1 MLDSR
6 PPHLNSQ
13 AAAKDILVIDD
24 IAENLRLLDSL
35 LSAQGYTVRLAPSGA
50 LALTA
55 IQQRLPDLILLDIR
69 MPTMDGYE
77 VCQRL
82 KADERTRGIPV
93 IFLSALQEGHDKARA
108 FEVGGADYITKPL
121 QAEEVVARVQ
131 YQIRLLE
138 LQQHLRHQQDCLL
151 EQNQQLQAEIEH
163 RQRIESELHQEKTLL
178 SSLINAI
185 PDLIFFK
192 NQQGQYIFWNQAFER
207 FTGLPPEAIRRQT
220 GADVFSRQ
228 DTEQIQSHDAQVL
241 RTGKPLRRE
250 NWATSSNQDR
260 RLLDTYKIAVQG
272 PSGDRLG
279 LIGIGRDITDRRAT
293 EDYLNRTTSRLAT
306 LIASLQVGI
315 LVENEHRAIV
325 LANQSFCD
333 LFGIGLEPKGLLGLD
348 CSHMVTQSASIFA
361 EPDRAIQR
369 IDELLEQQKPVIGE
383 ELVLAD
389 GRIVERDYVP
399 IISGHHFQGHLWQ
412 YRDITL
418 RKANEQALVK
428 TSQTLAD
435 FSHNLK
441 QIHRLNIKHFD
452 NFEDLF
458 EDYLNTGCQIL
469 NFPGGAVGSL
479 QGKDYV
485 VEAIQPQPGALYP
498 SYRCDA
504 DTTLCQRAIQ
514 TQKTITYAHL
524 GGLPDMQDHPIYQAL
539 GWESFISTPI
549 FVEDRVY
556 GSLCFFSEHPRAQGF
571 VNHEHE
577 IIELLAQSIG
587 KFIRSHELELERQ
600 TFQNELQQARD
611 MADAANLAKSK
622 FLANMSHELRTP
634 LNSIL
639 GFTQLIL
646 REEQLDITI
655 QNHLDIVNRSGKHLL
670 TLIND
675 VLEISKI
682 EAGKLVLHSQSFNL
696 RWLLCS
702 LVDMFSLSAKAKHIA
717 IILDCAPGVP
727 LYIEADENKLR
738 QVLINL
744 VGNAAKFTQSGQVVL
759 RVGATPTFGAGAD
772 RLAAPESSQSFPILL
787 SFKIEDSGLGI
798 APEAVPTL
806 FEPFVQTESGY
817 RAQEGTG
824 LGLPISQRF
833 VQLMGGT
840 IQVQTILGQGSTF
853 AFDIEVVA
861 VPSLGDQAL
870 EQRPLTVDYLAAGQP
885 SYRVLVVEDD
895 PTHRELLVKILD
907 SAGFMVQVAEDGVE
921 AVAQAKAWQPDLIL
935 MDIRLPQLDGY
946 GATRQI
952 KAAQLSPDPVVIALT
967 AGAFENERAQ
977 ALAAGCDDFVR
988 KPFQPDDIFQAIGRY
1003 LPVRYHYKPASEA
1016 SSGWADYPPPQVTS
1030 VSQVAAALQT
1040 MPQDWRQ
1047 TLHRAA
1053 MRGSDE
1059 QIMQL
1064 IQRLPPEQTTLAE
1077 TLTNWVQD
1085 FQFDPILELLQLEL
1099 LQDGSRP

>member
-6 PPHLNSQ
+6 PLDLNTQS
-13 AAAKDILVIDD
+13 AAKDILVIDD
-24 IAENLRLLDSL
+24 IAENLRLLEIL

-69 MPTMDGYE
+69 MPKMDGYE

-82 KADERTRGIPV
+82 KADERTRDIPV

-121 QAEEVVARVQ
+121 QAEEVVARVR
-131 YQIRLLE
+131 YHIRLLD
-138 LQQHLRHQQDCLL
+138 LQQHLHQQQDLL
-151 EQNQQLQAEIEH
+151 REQNQQLQEEIEH
-163 RQRIESELHQEKTLL
+163 RKRIESELYQEKTLL

-192 NQQGQYIFWNQAFER
+192 NQQGQYVFWNQAFER

-220 GADVFSRQ
+220 GADLFSLQ
-228 DTEQIQSHDAQVL
+228 DTERIQSHDNQVL
-241 RTGKPLRRE
+241 STGKPLRRE
-250 NWATSSNQDR
+250 DWATSSTQDR
-260 RLLDTYKIAVQG
+260 RLLDTYKVAVQG
-272 PSGDRLG
+272 PSGERLG
-279 LIGIGRDITDRRAT
+279 LIGIGRDITDRRAA

-306 LIASLQVGI
+306 LIASLQTGI
-315 LVENEHRAIV
+315 LVENEHRVIV
-325 LANQSFCD
+325 LANQRFCD
-333 LFGIGLEPKGLLGLD
+333 MFGIELEPKGLLGLD
-348 CSHMVTQSASIFA
+348 CSHLATQNANIFA
-361 EPDRAIQR
+361 EPDRVIQR
-369 IDELLEQQKPVIGE
+369 IDELLEQQKPAIGE
-383 ELVLAD
+383 ELTLAN

-399 IISGHHFQGHLWQ
+399 IISGNHFQGHLWQ

-418 RKANEQALVK
+418 RKANEKALVK
-428 TSQTLAD
+428 TTQTLTD

-469 NFPGGAVGSL
+469 NFPGGAIGSL
-479 QGKDYV
+479 QGMDYV
-485 VEAIQPQPGALYP
+485 VEAVQPQSGALYP

-514 TQKTITYAHL
+514 TRKTITYAHL

-539 GWESFISTPI
+539 KWESFISTPI

-556 GSLCFFSEHPRAQGF
+556 GSLCFFSEYPREQKF

-587 KFIRSHELELERQ
+587 KFIRSHEMELERK
-600 TFQNELQQARD
+600 TFENELQQARD
-611 MADAANLAKSK
+611 MADAANLAKSE

-646 REEQLDITI
+646 REGHVDTTTQS
-655 QNHLDIVNRSGKHLL
+655 HLDIVNRSGKHLL

-675 VLEISKI
+675 VLEMSKI
-682 EAGKLVLHSQSFNL
+682 EAGKLVLHAQSFNL
-696 RWLLCS
+696 HELLRN
-702 LVDMFSLSAKAKHIA
+702 LEAMFSLRAKAKAIA
-717 IILDCAPGVP
+717 IRLDCAPGVP
-727 LYIEADENKLR
+727 TYIEADESKLR

-744 VGNAAKFTQSGQVVL
+744 MGNAVKFTQRGQVVL
-759 RVGATPTFGAGAD
+759 RVGATPRVGASPKVAT
-772 RLAAPESSQSFPILL
+772 APESSQSFPIVM
-787 SFKIEDSGLGI
+787 SFEVEDTGPGM
-798 APEAVPTL
+798 APEAMAGL
-806 FEPFVQTESGY
+806 FEPFVQAESGY

-840 IQVQTILGQGSTF
+840 IQVQTTLGQGSTF
-853 AFDIEVVA
+853 AFDIEAVA
-861 VPSLGDQAL
+861 VSDLGDQAPVR
-870 EQRPLTVDYLAAGQP
+870 RPQAVERLAAGQP

-895 PTHRELLVKILD
+895 PTHRQLLVTILD
-907 SAGFMVQVAEDGVE
+907 SAGFMVRTAEDGVE
-921 AVAQAKAWQPDLIL
+921 AVAQAKSWMPDLIW
-935 MDIRLPQLDGY
+935 MDIRLPNLDGY
-946 GATRQI
+946 GATQQI

-967 AGAFENERAQ
+967 ASAFEDERAQ

-988 KPFQPDDIFQAIGRY
+988 KPFQPDHIFEAIARY
-1003 LPVRYHYKPASEA
+1003 LPVQYHYKPASEA
-1016 SSGWADYPPPQVTS
+1016 SSGWVHDQPPVTP
-1030 VSQVAAALQT
+1030 VSQVAAAMQA

-1047 TLHRAA
+1047 TLHKAA
-1053 MRGSDE
+1053 IRGSDE

-1064 IQRLPPEQTTLAE
+1064 VQRLPPEQAALAE
-1077 TLTNWVQD
+1077 TLTTWAQA
-1085 FQFDPILELLQLEL
+1085 FQFDPILEVLQLEL

>member
-1 MLDSR
+1 
-6 PPHLNSQ
+6 
-13 AAAKDILVIDD
+13 
-24 IAENLRLLDSL
+24 LRLLDSL
-35 LSAQGYTVRLAPSGA
+35 LSAQGYGVRLAPSGGLA
-50 LALTA
+50 LAA

-69 MPTMDGYE
+69 MPKMDGYE

-82 KADERTRGIPV
+82 KADASTCDIPV

-108 FEVGGADYITKPL
+108 FEVGGSDYITKPL

-138 LQQHLRHQQDCLL
+138 LQQHLQQQQDRLL

-163 RQRIESELHQEKTLL
+163 RKRIESELYQEKTLL
-178 SSLINAI
+178 SSLMNAI

-192 NQQGQYIFWNQAFER
+192 NEQGQYIFWNQAFER
-207 FTGLPPEAIRRQT
+207 FTGLPPEAIRWRT
-220 GADVFSRQ
+220 GADVFSLQ
-228 DTEQIQSHDAQVL
+228 DTEQLQSHDAQVL

-250 NWATSSNQDR
+250 DWATSSNQDR

-272 PSGDRLG
+272 PNGDRLG
-279 LIGIGRDITDRRAT
+279 LIGIGRDITDRRAA

-306 LIASLQVGI
+306 LLANLQTGI

-348 CSHMVTQSASIFA
+348 CGHLATQSASIFV

-369 IDELLEQQKPVIGE
+369 IDELLEQQKTVLGE
-383 ELVLAD
+383 ELMLAD

-399 IISGHHFQGHLWQ
+399 IISDHHFQGHLWQ
-412 YRDITL
+412 YRDITR
-418 RKANEQALVK
+418 RKANEQALV
-428 TSQTLAD
+428 TTTQTLAD

-452 NFEDLF
+452 SFEDLF

-479 QGKDYV
+479 QGQDYV
-485 VEAIQPQPGALYP
+485 VEAIQPEPGALYP

-504 DTTLCQRAIQ
+504 DITLCQRAIQ
-514 TQKTITYAHL
+514 TRKTITYAHL
-524 GGLPDMQDHPIYQAL
+524 GGLPDMQDHPIYKAL

-549 FVEDRVY
+549 LVDDRVY
-556 GSLCFFSEHPRAQGF
+556 GSLCFFSEHPRAQKF

-634 LNSIL
+634 LNTIL

-646 REEQLDITI
+646 REEQLDVTT

-675 VLEISKI
+675 VLEMSKV

-696 RWLLCS
+696 RGLLRN
-702 LVDMFSLSAKAKHIA
+702 LVDMFSLGAKANHSA
-717 IILDCAPGVP
+717 IVLDCTPGVP
-727 LYIEADENKLR
+727 VYIEADERKLR

-744 VGNAAKFTQSGQVVL
+744 MGNAVKFTQRGQVVL
-759 RVGATPTFGAGAD
+759 RVAATPTPGAEAD
-772 RLAAPESSQSFPILL
+772 RLAAPESSQSFPTVL
-787 SFKIEDSGLGI
+787 SFEIEDSGPGL
-798 APEAVPTL
+798 APEAVPHL
-806 FEPFVQTESGY
+806 FEPFVQTEAGY
-817 RAQEGTG
+817 RTQEGTG

-840 IQVQTILGQGSTF
+840 IQVQTTLGQGSTF
-853 AFDIEVVA
+853 AFAIEVVA
-861 VPSLGDQAL
+861 VPSLANPAYDGGPQTVERLAL
-870 EQRPLTVDYLAAGQP
+870 DQP

-895 PTHRELLVKILD
+895 PSHRWLLVKILD
-907 SAGFMVQVAEDGVE
+907 SAGFMVQAVEDGVE
-921 AVAQAKAWQPDLIL
+921 AVAQATAWMPDLIW
-935 MDIRLPQLDGY
+935 MDIRLPRLDGY
-946 GATRQI
+946 SATQRI
-952 KAAQLSPDPVVIALT
+952 KAAKLCPDPVVIALT
-967 AGAFENERAQ
+967 ASAFEDEQARA
-977 ALAAGCDDFVR
+977 LGAGCDYFVR
-988 KPFQPDDIFQAIGRY
+988 KPFQPDDIFEAMARY
-1003 LPVRYHYKPASEA
+1003 LPVRYHYKPAPEVL
-1016 SSGWADYPPPQVTS
+1016 SGGTEHQPPQVTP
-1030 VSQVAAALQT
+1030 VSQVAAALGS

-1047 TLHRAA
+1047 ALRKAA
-1053 MRGSDE
+1053 MRGSDD
-1059 QIMQL
+1059 QIMQVV
-1064 IQRLPPEQTTLAE
+1064 QRLPPEQVALAE
-1077 TLTNWVQD
+1077 TLTTWAQN
-1085 FQFDPILELLQLEL
+1085 FQFDPILELLQ
-1099 LQDGSRP
+1099 DGARS